1 MPNPHFDIS
10 IVKRSQ
16 GQSAIAGAAYQS
28 NDRLYSEYDL
38 KFKDY
43 RNKGGVVYTEI
54 MLPVNAPST
63 YADRETLWNEAER
76 AEKQYNSQ
84 LARRLVIALPREVP
98 LEFCLQMVR
107 EYCQDHFVSKGM
119 CCDIAIHDPHPPGH
133 NPHCHIMLTMRAID
147 ADGKWLPK
155 SHKIYDLDEQGQRI
169 RLPSGSWKCH
179 TEKTVDWDE
188 QYHCEEWRHGW
199 ETMQNRYLE
208 MVQSK
213 ERVDLRSYERQGV
226 DIIPT
231 VHMGPAVAEMER
243 RGVQTNIG
251 NLNRDIRAVNR
262 LLRSIRETIRLVQEW
277 ISALLEARRRL
288 IEELNA
294 EPPTLSGLLQKYVPH
309 DKEAIAYLNE
319 HSIQTAEDLDRT
331 LQTTDDRIDITRAKM
346 KNAEKRL
353 RAISDILNANET
365 CEKHKD
371 VHDKYL
377 KMRWRR
383 QQEKYKEQHKA
394 EIDAYNSALR
404 YLKKMGMEL
413 PVDTDAL
420 HHEYAKLKLSHAELT
435 DDLKSMKQDVV
446 QLNVIRLCVDD
457 LIEQQGMEIPLPE
470 MPKELQPKQEEE
482 PQQRQEERTENAA
495 QAYMRHL
502 QEIRKEQSENRS
514 ERKRTGD
521 MER

>member
-10 IVKRSQ
+10 IVKRKEK
-16 GQSAIAGAAYQS
+16 QSAIAGAAYQS

-54 MLPVNAPST
+54 MLPSNAPPS

-84 LARRLVIALPREVP
+84 LARKIVIALPREVP
-98 LEFCLQMVR
+98 MELCPQMVK
-107 EYCQDHFVSKGM
+107 EYCQEHFVSKGM
-119 CCDIAIHDPHPPGH
+119 CCDMAIHDPDPPGH

-147 ADGKWLPK
+147 EQGKWLPK
-155 SHKIYDLDEQGQRI
+155 SRKIYDLDEHGQRV

-199 ETMQNRYLE
+199 ETVQNRYLE
-208 MVQSK
+208 MVQSN
-213 ERVDLRSYERQGV
+213 ERIDLRSYERQGV

-231 VHMGPAVAEMER
+231 VHMGPAVAQMER

-251 NLNRDIRAVNR
+251 NLNRDIRAANR
-262 LLRSIRETIRLVQEW
+262 LLRTIRDTIRLLQEW
-277 ISALLEARRRL
+277 IFALLEARRRL

-294 EPPTLSGLLQKYVPH
+294 EPPTLAGLLQKYAPH
-309 DKEAIAYLNE
+309 ETEGIAYLNE
-319 HSIQTAEDLDRT
+319 HHIQTAEELDRALQETESRVT
-331 LQTTDDRIDITRAKM
+331 LTSAKM
-346 KNAEKRL
+346 KNTEKRL
-353 RAISDILNANET
+353 RTISDILRANET
-365 CEKHKD
+365 CEQYEAVHQKH
-371 VHDKYL
+371 L
-377 KMRWRR
+377 KIFWKSKK
-383 QQEKYKEQHKA
+383 EKFATEHKKEL
-394 EIDAYNSALR
+394 DAYNRALR

-420 HHEYAKLKLSHAELT
+420 HHEYAKLKLSHEELA
-435 DDLKSMKQDVV
+435 DDLKSMKQDLV
-446 QLNVIRLCVDD
+446 LMNEIRLCMYD
-457 LIEQQGMEIPLPE
+457 LIEQQGVDIPIPE
-470 MPKELQPKQEEE
+470 MPQELQLEQEAEQQEEK
-482 PQQRQEERTENAA
+482 PENAA

-502 QEIRKEQSENRS
+502 RETREDQKQQRM

>member
-10 IVKRSQ
+10 IVKRKEK
-16 GQSAIAGAAYQS
+16 QSAIAGAAYQS

-54 MLPVNAPST
+54 MLPVNAPPS

-98 LEFCLQMVR
+98 MEFYPQMVK
-107 EYCQDHFVSKGM
+107 EYCQEHFVSKGM
-119 CCDIAIHDPHPPGH
+119 CCDMAIHDPDPPGH

-147 ADGKWLPK
+147 EQGKWLPK
-155 SHKIYDLDEQGQRI
+155 SRKIYDLDEHGQRI

-199 ETMQNRYLE
+199 ETVQNRYLE

-226 DIIPT
+226 DTIPT
-231 VHMGPAVAEMER
+231 VHMGPAVAQMEQ

-294 EPPTLSGLLQKYVPH
+294 EPPTLSGLLQKYAPH
-309 DKEAIAYLNE
+309 ETEAIAYLNE
-319 HSIQTAEDLDRT
+319 HNIQTAEDLDRT
-331 LQTTDDRIDITRAKM
+331 LQETEDRTAVIRAKM
-346 KNAEKRL
+346 ATEEKRM
-353 RAISDILNANET
+353 RVISDILKANET
-365 CEKHKD
+365 YEKHKA

-377 KMRWRR
+377 KTFWKSKK
-383 QQEKYKEQHKA
+383 EKFAAEHKKEL
-394 EIDAYNSALR
+394 DAYNRAFR

-413 PVDTDAL
+413 PLDTQAL
-420 HHEYAKLKLSHAELT
+420 RHEYAKLKLSHAELT
-435 DDLKSMKQDVV
+435 NDLKSMKQDLV
-446 QLNVIRLCVDD
+446 QLNEIRMCVDD
-457 LIEQQGMEIPLPE
+457 LTEQQGMELPIPDMPE
-470 MPKELQPKQEEE
+470 ELEAKPEKEP
-482 PQQRQEERTENAA
+482 QRQEERSENAMRI
-495 QAYMRHL
+495 YMRHVR
-502 QEIRKEQSENRS
+502 EAREQQKTQRP

>member
-10 IVKRSQ
+10 IVKRKEK
-16 GQSAIAGAAYQS
+16 QSAIAGAAYQS

-54 MLPVNAPST
+54 MLPVNAPPS
-63 YADRETLWNEAER
+63 YSDRETLWNEAER

-98 LEFCLQMVR
+98 MELCPQMVK
-107 EYCQDHFVSKGM
+107 EYCQEHFVSKGM
-119 CCDIAIHDPHPPGH
+119 CCDMAIHDPDPPGH
-133 NPHCHIMLTMRAID
+133 NPHCHIILTMRAID
-147 ADGKWLPK
+147 EQGKWLPK
-155 SHKIYDLDEQGQRI
+155 SRKIYDLDDNGQRI

-188 QYHCEEWRHGW
+188 QYHCEEWRRGW
-199 ETMQNRYLE
+199 ETVQNRYLE

-226 DIIPT
+226 DTIPT
-231 VHMGPAVAEMER
+231 VHMGPAVAQMER

-294 EPPTLSGLLQKYVPH
+294 EPPTLAGLLHKYAPH
-309 DKEAIAYLNE
+309 ETDAIAYLNE
-319 HSIQTAEDLDRT
+319 HHIQTAEDLDRT
-331 LQTTDDRIDITRAKM
+331 LQETESRVNITHAKIA
-346 KNAEKRL
+346 NAEKRM
-353 RAISDILNANET
+353 RTISDILRAYET
-365 CEKHKD
+365 CEKYKEI
-371 VHDKYL
+371 HDKL
-377 KMRWRR
+377 QNIWWKGRK
-383 QQEKYKEQHKA
+383 EKYKEKHKA
-394 EIDAYNSALR
+394 ELNAYNRALR
-404 YLKKMGMEL
+404 ALKKMGMEL
-413 PVDTDAL
+413 PIDAQAL
-420 HHEYAKLKLSHAELT
+420 HHEYAKLKLSHTELS
-435 DDLKSMKQDVV
+435 DDLKSMKQDLV
-446 QLNVIRLCVDD
+446 QLDEIRSCVDD
-457 LIEQQGMEIPLPE
+457 LAEQQGMEIPIPE
-470 MPKELQPKQEEE
+470 MPEELEAKPEKE
-482 PQQRQEERTENAA
+482 QQRHEERSENAM
-495 QAYMRHL
+495 QIYMRHVR
-502 QEIRKEQSENRS
+502 EAREQQKKQRP

>member
-10 IVKRSQ
+10 IVKRKEK
-16 GQSAIAGAAYQS
+16 QSAIAGAAYQS

-54 MLPVNAPST
+54 MLPVNAPSS
-63 YADRETLWNEAER
+63 YSDRETLWNEAER

-98 LEFCLQMVR
+98 MELCPQMVK
-107 EYCQDHFVSKGM
+107 EYCQEHFVSKGM
-119 CCDIAIHDPHPPGH
+119 CCDMAIHDPDPPGH

-147 ADGKWLPK
+147 EQGNWLPK
-155 SHKIYDLDEQGQRI
+155 SRKVYDLDDNGQRI

-199 ETMQNRYLE
+199 ETVQNRYLE

-226 DIIPT
+226 DMIPI
-231 VHMGPAVAEMER
+231 VHMGPAVTQMER
-243 RGVQTNIG
+243 RGIQTNIG

-294 EPPTLSGLLQKYVPH
+294 EPPTLVGLLQKYSPH
-309 DKEAIAYLNE
+309 ETESIAYLNE
-319 HSIQTAEDLDRT
+319 HNIQTAEDLDRT
-331 LQTTDDRIDITRAKM
+331 LQETEDRINVTRAKM
-346 KNAEKRL
+346 AAQEKRM
-353 RAISDILNANET
+353 RVISDILKAHET
-365 CEKHKD
+365 CEKHEQIHK
-371 VHDKYL
+371 KFL
-377 KMRWRR
+377 KIFWKG
-383 QQEKYKEQHKA
+383 QKEKFAAEHKKEL
-394 EIDAYNSALR
+394 DAYNRALR
-404 YLKKMGMEL
+404 YLKKKVWNC
-413 PVDTDAL
+413 P
-420 HHEYAKLKLSHAELT
+420 S
-435 DDLKSMKQDVV
+435 
-446 QLNVIRLCVDD
+446 
-457 LIEQQGMEIPLPE
+457 IPTHCNMNTP
-470 MPKELQPKQEEE
+470 
-482 PQQRQEERTENAA
+482 
-495 QAYMRHL
+495 
-502 QEIRKEQSENRS
+502 S
-514 ERKRTGD
+514 
-521 MER
+521 

>member
-10 IVKRSQ
+10 IVKRKET
-16 GQSAIAGAAYQS
+16 QSAIAGAAYQS

-54 MLPVNAPST
+54 MLPENAPSS
-63 YADRETLWNEAER
+63 YSDRETLWNEAER

-98 LEFCLQMVR
+98 MELCPQMVK
-107 EYCQDHFVSKGM
+107 EYCQEHFVSKGM
-119 CCDIAIHDPHPPGH
+119 CCDLAIHDPDPPGH
-133 NPHCHIMLTMRAID
+133 NPHCHIMLTLRAID
-147 ADGKWLPK
+147 EQGKWLPK
-155 SHKIYDLDEQGQRI
+155 SRKIYDLDEHGQRI

-199 ETMQNRYLE
+199 ETVQNRYLE
-208 MVQSK
+208 MVQSR

-226 DIIPT
+226 DTIPT
-231 VHMGPAVAEMER
+231 VHMGPAVAQMER

-294 EPPTLSGLLQKYVPH
+294 EPPTLSGLLQKYAPH
-309 DKEAIAYLNE
+309 ETEAIAYLNE
-319 HSIQTAEDLDRT
+319 HHIQTAEDLDRT
-331 LQTTDDRIDITRAKM
+331 LQESEDRVNVTRAKM
-346 KNAEKRL
+346 ATQEKRM
-353 RAISDILNANET
+353 RTISDILRANET
-365 CEKHKD
+365 CEKYKEI
-371 VHDKYL
+371 HDKFQNIWW
-377 KMRWRR
+377 KGRK
-383 QQEKYKEQHKA
+383 EKYKEQHKT
-394 EIDAYNSALR
+394 ELDAYDRALR
-404 YLKKMGMEL
+404 SLKKMGMEL
-413 PVDTDAL
+413 PVDAQAL
-420 HHEYAKLKLSHAELT
+420 HHEYAKLKVSHAELT
-435 DDLKSMKQDVV
+435 DDLKSMKQNLV
-446 QLNVIRLCVDD
+446 QLDEIRMCVDD
-457 LIEQQGMEIPLPE
+457 LMEQQGIDIPIPDMPE
-470 MPKELQPKQEEE
+470 ELEDNPEKEQK
-482 PQQRQEERTENAA
+482 RHEERTENAM
-495 QAYMRHL
+495 QIYMQHVR
-502 QEIRKEQSENRS
+502 EAREQQKKQRP